1 MTVFISGMHRSGTSM
16 VANLLHLSGLY
27 LGEEAELIPPDPTN
41 PLGHWESLRFV
52 EINNQILRSLGGR
65 WYLPPS
71 VSEGWTMSEELTH
84 LRERAELLVKEFCG
98 HEHWGWKDPRSSLTL
113 PFWTGLLP
121 ELKVVICLRN
131 PLEVVLSL
139 RRRPV
144 FKYSGGNIVLFYARL
159 SSTVAN
165 LQRANTRIHH
175 LRKQDHHA
183 LRSLFSRTI
192 FRIMPSFGVSW
203 DVCVARGCAQVIDN
217 CDAEPSAQSFQHAGL
232 AGWSCSRG
240 HNQTLRTDVR
250 RGQVRLRNN
259 SSEDSNCILR
269 LVSIRLKATVAV
281 VTWYKRRSMSNA

>member
-1 MTVFISGMHRSGTSM
+1 M

-144 FKYSGGNIVLFYARL
+144 FKYSGGNIVWKNLKEVRAMF
-159 SSTVAN
+159 SSTRRRFFSTRACLRLWQTYNEQILESTTSENRIITHYEAYFHEPYSELCRVLEFLGMSVSPEVVRKSSTTAMLN
-165 LQRANTRIHH
+165 LRHNHFSTQDLQDGAVPEDIIRLYVRMSEEAKFDYGITR
-175 LRKQDHHA
+175 RKIQ
-183 LRSLFSRTI
+183 TV
-192 FRIMPSFGVSW
+192 SFG
-203 DVCVARGCAQVIDN
+203 
-217 CDAEPSAQSFQHAGL
+217 
-232 AGWSCSRG
+232 
-240 HNQTLRTDVR
+240 
-250 RGQVRLRNN
+250 
-259 SSEDSNCILR
+259 
-269 LVSIRLKATVAV
+269 
-281 VTWYKRRSMSNA
+281 